1 MDNTIKL
8 KNAPL
13 CFLSINT
20 TGMNINEGAEI
31 YEVGMLL
38 THLGRIEK
46 KVHWFVQTL
55 NPLPENIFLIKKITK
70 KDIDGAKPLKQVLEQ
85 VDRYLDKRFVVS
97 IHSTHL
103 VQFLDGA
110 LQKHIE
116 KKFKNVL
123 FDLQWIT
130 KKLFEG
136 TGYMSIS
143 DLAAKLGVEVV
154 DLRQMMP
161 LLSVKFDI
169 FHKMLPLLEEKGV
182 DTVLSLRDFQGRKIS
197 AAHSLAATVISM
209 VEKAMVEGQTIHIHY
224 YSPYSGKTSRR
235 DVDPYEIHTK
245 DRSKYLIGYC
255 HAKGEFRFFN
265 FDRITDLIETGKTFE
280 RSSDYSLPDFFK

>member
-31 YEVGMLL
+31 YEIGMLL

-46 KVHWFVQTL
+46 KLHWFVQTKT
-55 NPLPENIFLIKKITK
+55 PLHENLFLIKKITK
-70 KDIDGAKPLKQVLEQ
+70 KDVDEAKPIKQVLEQ
-85 VDRYLDKRFVVS
+85 VARYLDKRFVIS

-110 LQKHIE
+110 LQKHVE
-116 KKFKNVL
+116 EKFKNVL

-136 TGYMSIS
+136 TGYISIS
-143 DLAAKLGVEVV
+143 DLAAKLGVEAA
-154 DLRQMMP
+154 DSRQMMP
-161 LLSVKFDI
+161 LLTAKFNI
-169 FHKMLPLLEEKGV
+169 FHKIIPLLEEKGV

-197 AAHSLAATVISM
+197 AAHSLAATVMSM
-209 VEKAMVEGQTIHIHY
+209 VEKAMAERQTIHIHY
-224 YSPYSGKTSRR
+224 YSPYSGRTSRR

-245 DRSKYLIGYC
+245 DRAKYLIGYC
-255 HAKGEFRFFN
+255 HTKGEFRFFN
-265 FDRITDLIETGKTFE
+265 FDRITDLVETGKTFE